1 MNTGI
6 LRPRHPASPVPG
18 FWNALITRL
27 GGSPRLAG
35 ELWACYTELYPVT
48 STTVAYA
55 LENVCRE
62 ATSMAVVSQR
72 LVHFERMLPPRALFA
87 AALQLAPEG
96 RPRRRDV
103 VQFEQALLQVTRG
116 PETWR

>member
-18 FWNALITRL
+18 FWDALITRL
-27 GGSPRLAG
+27 GGSRGLAG
-35 ELWACYTELYPVT
+35 ELWRAYVELYPVT
-48 STTVAYA
+48 CTTVAYA

-62 ATSMAVVSQR
+62 APSMAVVSQR
-72 LVHFERMLPPRALFA
+72 LVHFERMLPPRALFDA
-87 AALQLAPEG
+87 ARRLAPEG

-103 VQFEQALLQVTRG
+103 IEFEAKLLTVCLS
-116 PETWR
+116 PETWV